1 MELRVLRYFL
11 SVAET
16 ESVTAAARQVH
27 VAQPSISRQL
37 RALEKDLGVALF
49 TRRAGSLTLNAAG
62 RRFRPIAQDL
72 VRRAEQ
78 AAETIAA
85 VGRGEEAALTA
96 VAAPSTVAYL
106 LAPLMAGGGAV
117 ALRDAIQE
125 EPSKVFDTLLLSDAD
140 IGISTNPAPAPLESA
155 FLGRTP
161 VIAQVPADHR
171 WGGRRTIGLA
181 ELVTE
186 PLILM
191 TRANAARLVV
201 DDAVSRA
208 GLTPAG
214 VAETGSS
221 AFAQALAAAGRG
233 VCLVTDNARFGL
245 HELIVRTPDGPL
257 TVPLYAGWDATHYAR
272 SAIHA
277 LVESLRAHCF
287 EQTRR
292 FPDLHLNAETGDLR

>member
-11 SVAET
+11 AVAET
-16 ESVTAAARQVH
+16 ESVTAAARRVH

-49 TRRAGSLTLNAAG
+49 TRRAGSLALNAAG

-85 VGRGEEAALTA
+85 VGRGEEAALTV

-106 LAPLMAGGGAV
+106 LAPLMAGGGA
-117 ALRDAIQE
+117 APLRDAIQE

-155 FLGRTP
+155 FLGRVP
-161 VIAQVPADHR
+161 VIAQIPAGHP
-171 WGGRRTIGLA
+171 WGGRDAITLA

-186 PLILM
+186 PLIVM
-191 TRANAARLVV
+191 TRANAARLIV

-208 GLTPAG
+208 GIAPAG
-214 VAETGSS
+214 VAETGSA

-233 VCLVTDNARFGL
+233 VCLVTDHARFGL
-245 HELIVRTPDGPL
+245 HELVVRAPDGPL
-257 TVPLYAGWDATHYAR
+257 TVPLYAGWDAAHYAR
-272 SAIHA
+272 SAIRS
-277 LVESLRAHCF
+277 LVDALRAHSH
-287 EQTRR
+287 EQTQR
-292 FPDLHLNAETGDLR
+292 FPALRAETGDLR